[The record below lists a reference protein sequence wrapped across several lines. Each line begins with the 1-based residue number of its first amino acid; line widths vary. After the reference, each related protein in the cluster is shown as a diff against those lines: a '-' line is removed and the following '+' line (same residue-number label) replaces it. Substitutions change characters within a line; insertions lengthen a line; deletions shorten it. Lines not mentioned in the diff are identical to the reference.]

1 MSKRNIE
8 KTIIVELY
16 IIKKK
21 WKDKVTKMIPHITI
35 KLYGQQM
42 KGNQEVT

>member
-8 KTIIVELY
+8 KIIIAELY
-16 IIKKK
+16 IVIKK
-21 WKDKVTKMIPHITI
+21 WKDKITKMSPHITT